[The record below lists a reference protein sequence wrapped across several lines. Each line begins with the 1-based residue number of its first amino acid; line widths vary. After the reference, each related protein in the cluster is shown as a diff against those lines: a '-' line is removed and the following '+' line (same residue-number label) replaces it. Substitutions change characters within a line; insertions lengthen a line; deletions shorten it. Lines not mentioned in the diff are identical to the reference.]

1 MHLIARIDLIRV
13 ARQLKNIDRHPALVK
28 AIERAA
34 AAGSIREDLRSALA
48 SLNQI
53 VQIQDH
59 SDVDP
64 YNTPDWFNETTIT
77 GGLFVQAVV
86 LYARATATSGDR
98 RPLLGGA
105 KLTEEQR
112 ATHDEAMDYRN
123 SAIAHFGRG
132 EAFSDGPL
140 VKEAVVLSLYKD
152 GERLKKQVGAYTTR
166 AQHKVAFSARLA
178 SLLEVRLA
186 EIDSRYQKLFDVV
199 DTELEAAVNDDPAL
213 GRALPSF
220 EFDIDGFCA
229 SPEAAQQLRA
239 QLDAGSAADMDYAV
253 RVQKP

>member
-13 ARQLKNIDRHPALVK
+13 ARQLKSIDRHPALVK

-86 LYARATATSGDR
+86 LYARATATS
-98 RPLLGGA
+98 
-105 KLTEEQR
+105 
-112 ATHDEAMDYRN
+112 
-123 SAIAHFGRG
+123 
-132 EAFSDGPL
+132 
-140 VKEAVVLSLYKD
+140 LSLK
-152 GERLKKQVGAYTTR
+152 LK
-166 AQHKVAFSARLA
+166 
-178 SLLEVRLA
+178 
-186 EIDSRYQKLFDVV
+186 
-199 DTELEAAVNDDPAL
+199 
-213 GRALPSF
+213 
-220 EFDIDGFCA
+220 
-229 SPEAAQQLRA
+229 
-239 QLDAGSAADMDYAV
+239 
-253 RVQKP
+253 